1 MKRSTANLAT
11 ERSMG
16 QKATGTARALARSTW
31 TGARGWASSQRGEL
45 GPSVMKS
52 HKEMRHLN
60 PEMHCPCAVNAQ
72 PHRPTTNPNT
82 SKFAQK
88 YGGAEKCSRCG
99 DSVYAAEKIIGAGK
113 PWHKNCFRCA
123 KCGKSLESTTLTEK
137 EGEIYC
143 KGCYAKNFG
152 PKGFGYGQGA
162 GALVHSQ

>member
-1 MKRSTANLAT
+1 MKRSTANPAM

-16 QKATGTARALARSTW
+16 PKATVMARVLARSTW
-31 TGARGWASSQRGEL
+31 TVVRDWASSQRAFWR
-45 GPSVMKS
+45 SDVMKFS
-52 HKEMRHLN
+52 GGKMWYLN
-60 PEMHCPCAVNAQ
+60 HEFFLIVQ

-162 GALVHSQ
+162 GALVHAQ

>member
-1 MKRSTANLAT
+1 MVDDTITLNLELTNRNHAFFF
-11 ERSMG
+11 RWVLFGKSD
-16 QKATGTARALARSTW
+16 LIFSFLP
-31 TGARGWASSQRGEL
+31 SS
-45 GPSVMKS
+45 PVSV
-52 HKEMRHLN
+52 
-60 PEMHCPCAVNAQ
+60 Q

-88 YGGAEKCSRCG
+88 FGGAEKCSRCG
-99 DSVYAAEKIIGAGK
+99 DSVYAAEKVIGAGK

-162 GALVHSQ
+162 GALVHAQ